1 MLVAL
6 DSSCTMKKREKG
18 FWRTRTMTL
27 HFTSWQQTSCRSQHN
42 GCSRGETVNRPVRTA
57 EQILLIL
64 LSTLHGDILLDLPMQ
79 MYHAGPFWPSSQSL
93 LVYWAREETHSVCLR
108 HSYVLSADR
117 LDQWSVAEA
126 TPQNVQ
132 SVVEGMGC
140 IVHEFGQQP
149 LLHHLLQGDQLNANH
164 RPTNES

>member
-1 MLVAL
+1 MQGPSDPPHSL
-6 DSSCTMKKREKG
+6 
-18 FWRTRTMTL
+18 FWFIEPGRR
-27 HFTSWQQTSCRSQHN
+27 
-42 GCSRGETVNRPVRTA
+42 
-57 EQILLIL
+57 
-64 LSTLHGDILLDLPMQ
+64 
-79 MYHAGPFWPSSQSL
+79 
-93 LVYWAREETHSVCLR
+93 HSVRLR

-149 LLHHLLQGDQLNANH
+149 LLHHLLQGDQLKANH
-164 RPTNES
+164 RPANES